1 MSSCNTIRAQF
12 SDYLDGNLTGV
23 AMQSVAGHLA
33 GCGDCAEEFGQWRSM
48 QQSLANL
55 GPVRP
60 PAELALRIRVALSQ
74 ELSKTPR
81 NAFAGWKVRWQNTV
95 APFLLQASA
104 GLASSLVLVG
114 TMAFLIGAF
123 AAPEPASARD
133 EPLGMATSPRFLYST
148 VEANAGTVS
157 GKGAPVTVTWRL
169 FRGPADV
176 KFAND
181 KPVAEKIEGKMPG
194 IATYAGKAETT
205 ATFSEP
211 GDYILW
217 VTLND
222 MSGDGGRGFQCCWT
236 TAQLRVSVR

>member
-1 MSSCNTIRAQF
+1 
-12 SDYLDGNLTGV
+12 
-23 AMQSVAGHLA
+23 VAGHLA

-81 NAFAGWKVRWQNTV
+81 NALAGWKVRWQNTV

-133 EPLGMATSPRFLYST
+133 EPLGMATSPHFLYST

-157 GKGAPVTVTWRL
+157 GKGAPVTVEVYVDPQGRVYDYDIVSGPNDLATRAELETLLLSSKFEPAQW
-169 FRGPADV
+169 FGQPVRGVAV
-176 KFAND
+176 LSFA
-181 KPVAEKIEGKMPG
+181 G
-194 IATYAGKAETT
+194 
-205 ATFSEP
+205 
-211 GDYILW
+211 
-217 VTLND
+217 
-222 MSGDGGRGFQCCWT
+222 
-236 TAQLRVSVR
+236 VSVQG